1 MSSAIKLV
9 LMGQGGVGKTAMV
22 LRYTT
27 GDFNEAYM
35 PTIGDM
41 YTKDV
46 EVLGAPRHVEIDDTA
61 GQEAYAD
68 LKKEKMGTGDG
79 YLLVY
84 AITDDTTFGKL
95 DRLREE
101 ILKAQGVPM
110 HGGKAGAVAAGAS
123 PAALAAAAAAPR
135 VPIFLVGTKAD
146 LAGDRAVSEK
156 ERLAK
161 ARAWG
166 CKSFEVSAKTNAGV
180 EELFQ
185 ALIVEVLGGSGGAES
200 AKGSGGGSVLGA
212 GRAAAVGVGGL
223 PVELP
228 KRRTLCSIV

>member
-1 MSSAIKLV
+1 MSNAIKLV

-101 ILKAQGVPM
+101 ILKAQGVTLPP
-110 HGGKAGAVAAGAS
+110 KGAS
-123 PAALAAAAAAPR
+123 PAQVAAAAAAGPR

-166 CKSFEVSAKTNAGV
+166 CKSFEVSAKTNVGI

-185 ALIVEVLGGSGGAES
+185 ALIVEILGASGGAES
-200 AKGSGGGSVLGA
+200 AKGAGGGSVLGA
-212 GRAAAVGVGGL
+212 GRPVSVGVGGL

-228 KRRTLCSIV
+228 KRRSLCAIV